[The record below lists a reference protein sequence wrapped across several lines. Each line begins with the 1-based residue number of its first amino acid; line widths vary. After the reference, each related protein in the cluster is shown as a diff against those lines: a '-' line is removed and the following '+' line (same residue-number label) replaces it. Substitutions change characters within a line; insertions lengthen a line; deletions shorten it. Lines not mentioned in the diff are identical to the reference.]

1 MSESPPLNFSWID
14 VGRLAAMGWPQTV
27 ANLSYLVSQGIG
39 TLVTLSPERRP
50 PVQFPPE
57 LSHREI
63 PIEEF
68 QVPTFEQ
75 IDEFIE
81 ICRKNHSENQAV
93 GIHCRQG
100 RGRTGTMA
108 ACYVVYFQNMP
119 PQRAVLNV
127 RLLRPGSI
135 ETYGQEKV
143 VEEYHDYL
151 RRNQPSTN

>member
-1 MSESPPLNFSWID
+1 MIKKVKKKNLIIGFVQTNSFHLFEIIIVDDKKLIGVDPFGTDAESNSPYFDVAMSESPPLNFSWID

-81 ICRKNHSENQAV
+81 ICRKNHSENQV
-93 GIHCRQG
+93 K
-100 RGRTGTMA
+100 
-108 ACYVVYFQNMP
+108 F
-119 PQRAVLNV
+119 
-127 RLLRPGSI
+127 
-135 ETYGQEKV
+135 
-143 VEEYHDYL
+143 
-151 RRNQPSTN
+151 